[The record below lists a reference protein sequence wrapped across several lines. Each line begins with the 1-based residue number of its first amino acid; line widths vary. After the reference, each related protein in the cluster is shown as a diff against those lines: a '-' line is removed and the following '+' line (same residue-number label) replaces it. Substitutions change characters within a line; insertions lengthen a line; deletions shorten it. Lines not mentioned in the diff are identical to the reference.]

1 MIKNLKQISSKYKD
15 VCATAHIRGA
25 ALLAKHGQAVMFL
38 GGVALLT
45 HGLESLSHAQ
55 VIGVPGAGGAGG
67 AGGASALQIDTKA
80 IKAAYC
86 GLIGL
91 MQGSFGA
98 LITAVAGIGAIIASA
113 VGAYRAAMNFIVVA
127 CGSFI
132 LQAMVDLFF
141 NVDCGDLTNVEKAP

>member
-55 VIGVPGAGGAGG
+55 VVGVPGAGGAGG
-67 AGGASALQIDTKA
+67 DSALTIDTKA

>member
-1 MIKNLKQISSKYKD
+1 MIKNLKQISKKYKD
-15 VCATAHIRGA
+15 VCTTAHVKGA
-25 ALLAKHGQAVMFL
+25 ALVAKHGQVLMFL
-38 GGVALLT
+38 GGVVLLT
-45 HGLESLSHAQ
+45 HGLESVSHA
-55 VIGVPGAGGAGG
+55 GGGAAGAGAGNG
-67 AGGASALQIDTKA
+67 HLEIDTKA
-80 IKAAYC
+80 IKGAYC

-91 MQGSFGA
+91 MKGSFGA

-141 NVDCGDLTNVEKAP
+141 DVDCGDLTNVEKAP

>member
-1 MIKNLKQISSKYKD
+1 MNKNLKQISRKYKD
-15 VCATAHIRGA
+15 VCTTAQVKGA
-25 ALLAKHGQAVMFL
+25 ALIAKHGQALMFL

-45 HGLESLSHAQ
+45 HGLESLSHAG
-55 VIGVPGAGGAGG
+55 VVGVPGAGTGG
-67 AGGASALQIDTKA
+67 AGGDSALQVDTKA